1 MLSSDNLDSLINS
14 VNLIIISNYI
24 KKYNISEEMINF
36 IKESNNLL

>member
-1 MLSSDNLDSLINS
+1 MLSSDNLDSLISS
-14 VNLIIISNYI
+14 VNLIITSKYI

>member
-1 MLSSDNLDSLINS
+1 MLSSDNLDSLISS